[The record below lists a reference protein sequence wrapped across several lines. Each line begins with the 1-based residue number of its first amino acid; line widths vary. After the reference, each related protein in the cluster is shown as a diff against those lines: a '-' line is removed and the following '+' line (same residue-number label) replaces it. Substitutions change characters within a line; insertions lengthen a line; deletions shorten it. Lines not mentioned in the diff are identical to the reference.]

1 MLLGFQLTAIL
12 TATFIGMVL
21 GALWYSPLLFGNQW
35 MAAIGKTPETVGKQT
50 LPIMASIIANLLTA
64 LGIAIIFSLAGV
76 EGLMMGLGIGF
87 TLGVL
92 LVFPALLSDNMFCG
106 WGIQLLLI
114 QSGYRLLSILLMS
127 ITLVLF

>member
-1 MLLGFQLTAIL
+1 MLLGFQLTTIL

-64 LGIAIIFSLAGV
+64 LGIAIIFSLVGV

>member
-1 MLLGFQLTAIL
+1 MLLGFQLTTIL

-64 LGIAIIFSLAGV
+64 LGIAIIFSLVGV
-76 EGLMMGLGIGF
+76 EGLMMGIGIGF

>member
-64 LGIAIIFSLAGV
+64 LGIAIIFSLVGV
-76 EGLMMGLGIGF
+76 EGLMMGIGIGF